1 MRSERGH
8 PGRTKTSGLEA
19 RAPARWPAGRI
30 KTSGLEARAPARFT
44 AAAGADLPAL
54 WFFILGAS
62 RRLAG
67 RDSMLCEDLRQEA
80 WLEILAVPG
89 ANTIAYWKTRAL
101 WRMHNVLRGQN
112 RYRRNLREYAES
124 WLPAS
129 ESDGGG

>member
-1 MRSERGH
+1 MPPERGH
-8 PGRTKTSGLEA
+8 PGRTGKSGTGIPPVFPA
-19 RAPARWPAGRI
+19 RATGETPVPQ
-30 KTSGLEARAPARFT
+30 RFT
-44 AAAGADLPAL
+44 AAVGADLPAL

-89 ANTIAYWKTRAL
+89 ANTIAFWKTRAL

-112 RYRRNLREYAES
+112 RYRRNLREYAETR
-124 WLPAS
+124 LPA
-129 ESDGGG
+129 